1 MQRLHKITLA
11 ATAAVALSITGAV
24 AKTRAISTDG
34 PSVILNGNQTITE
47 PAGSHVM
54 AMYIWSRTYALQ
66 DPSEHLDVSSP
77 PSDQDRVVLANF
89 GVDPF
94 TQTTLFC
101 NPADGDAGHC
111 TTSVFGDV
119 ADLGISN
126 GTPLQLA
133 LTTDNPLNDFIVGTP
148 IVLGTPGPSGGF
160 LDWVPKTGGYA
171 TFDFANEEDPAA
183 GATGLAPPTT
193 ADVMAALALHPGGSN
208 AKFVGFQDWFYNG
221 DEVAE
226 YQYDAAVIAVW
237 TVANVPE
244 PSTWAML
251 LVGLFGL
258 GSAVRRASRKG
269 QLPFSA

>member
-24 AKTRAISTDG
+24 AKSRAISTDG

-66 DPSEHLDVSSP
+66 DLSEGLPESSP
-77 PSDQDRVVLANF
+77 PSDQDRVVLADF
-89 GVDPF
+89 SVDPIG
-94 TQTTLFC
+94 QTTLFC

-111 TTSVFGDV
+111 TTSVFGQV

-126 GTPLQLA
+126 GTPLQLG
-133 LTTDNPLNDFIVGTP
+133 LVTDNLANDFIVGTP
-148 IVLGTPGPSGGF
+148 IALGTPGPGGF

-171 TFDFANEEDPAA
+171 TFDFANEEDQVP
-183 GATGLAPPTT
+183 GSTGLAPPSN
-193 ADVMAALALHPGGSN
+193 ADVMAALALHPGGAN

-244 PSTWAML
+244 PATWAML

-258 GSAVRRASRKG
+258 GSAVRYASRKG
-269 QLPFSA
+269 QLPFAA